1 MQRELLARA
10 RPYFDDVLRMRERQ
24 RQRES
29 CAEMRF
35 RTPLL
40 AYSGSFGVESR
51 RQAKA
56 QLDSAVGQGR
66 ASNVFNCS
74 IGKFVTDAGILGL
87 LTICCVRTGE
97 RRTSIA
103 AP

>member
-10 RPYFDDVLRMRERQ
+10 RPYFDDVLRMRKRQ

-29 CAEMRF
+29 CAEVRF

-40 AYSGSFGVESR
+40 AYRGSSSVESR
-51 RQAKA
+51 TQAKA

-66 ASNVFNCS
+66 ASNVFNGS
-74 IGKFVTDAGILGL
+74 IGKFVTGAAIM
-87 LTICCVRTGE
+87 LTICRVTGE